1 MLSPSPSRLGQSS
14 PPPPEEG
21 VGLGA
26 GLIAV
31 EDSNK
36 DSEVVTVEVC
46 AVLASCEEVSDGCS
60 CEDGCSCV
68 DISGDDSMAE
78 DCNG

>member
-1 MLSPSPSRLGQSS
+1 M
-14 PPPPEEG
+14 
-21 VGLGA
+21 GLGA
-26 GLIAV
+26 ELMAV